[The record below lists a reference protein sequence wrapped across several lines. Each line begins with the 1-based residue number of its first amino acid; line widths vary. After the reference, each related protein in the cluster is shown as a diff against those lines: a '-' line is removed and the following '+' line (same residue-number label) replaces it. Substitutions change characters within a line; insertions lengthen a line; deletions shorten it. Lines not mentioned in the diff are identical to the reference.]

1 MKTITA
7 SHARSELFNLLK
19 STVRGHRQVRIRSK
33 EGSVVLMSEE
43 DYDNLIETL
52 ELLSIP
58 GLKESL
64 EEADREIKKGK
75 TYSVDEIFT

>member
-19 STVRGHRQVRIRSK
+19 STVRGHRQVRIRTK

-52 ELLSIP
+52 EILSVP

-64 EEADREIKKGK
+64 EEADHEIKRGE